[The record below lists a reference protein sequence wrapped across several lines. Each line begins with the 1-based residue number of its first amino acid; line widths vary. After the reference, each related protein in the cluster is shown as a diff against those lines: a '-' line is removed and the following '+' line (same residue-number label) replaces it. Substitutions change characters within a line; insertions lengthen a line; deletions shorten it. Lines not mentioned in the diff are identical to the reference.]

1 MNLGD
6 KMTDYEIN
14 KNAKLLPIKEIAK
27 KLDILEDDIIPYGK
41 YMAKIDTKNIN
52 KNKQGKLILVTSTN
66 PTPYGEGKT
75 TLAIGL
81 CDALNKNGYSSILA
95 LREPSLGPVFGTKG
109 GATGGGMTQVAP
121 MNEINLHFTGDFHAI
136 TTANNLIAAIIDNH
150 IYSGNKLGIDKVFF
164 KRCLD
169 VNDRALRNIKLT
181 SRDESFSITAASEI
195 MALFTLAKDFSDLKN
210 KLDNILVGTTKE
222 NKEIYLKDLNCTGS
236 ILALLKDAF
245 KPNLVQTLENNPA
258 IIHGGPFANIA
269 HGCNSVIATK
279 TALNLADIVITE
291 AGFGSD
297 MGALKFLDIKC
308 DLNNIYPDLIIVNA
322 TIRSL
327 KYHGNGN
334 LESGLENL
342 KFHILNMQK
351 FTDNLLVIL
360 NKFSDDT
367 IEEIN
372 IVNDYVNDLNVKMLV
387 SNMYKNGSLDT
398 EEISKTVFE
407 YANKPNNKRYKIY
420 DINDSLIEKID
431 KYCKNMFGAKEI
443 IYKNNLKEELEKLD
457 EKYQKYKI
465 CISKT
470 PASITDNPKVLGFP
484 KDFTMTV
491 TDYKINNG
499 AGFITILMGDV
510 ITMPG
515 LSKNAN
521 YLNID
526 CINDEIIGIF

>member
-1 MNLGD
+1 
-6 KMTDYEIN
+6 
-14 KNAKLLPIKEIAK
+14 
-27 KLDILEDDIIPYGK
+27 
-41 YMAKIDTKNIN
+41 
-52 KNKQGKLILVTSTN
+52 
-66 PTPYGEGKT
+66 
-75 TLAIGL
+75 
-81 CDALNKNGYSSILA
+81 
-95 LREPSLGPVFGTKG
+95 
-109 GATGGGMTQVAP
+109 
-121 MNEINLHFTGDFHAI
+121 
-136 TTANNLIAAIIDNH
+136 
-150 IYSGNKLGIDKVFF
+150 
-164 KRCLD
+164 
-169 VNDRALRNIKLT
+169 
-181 SRDESFSITAASEI
+181 
-195 MALFTLAKDFSDLKN
+195 
-210 KLDNILVGTTKE
+210 
-222 NKEIYLKDLNCTGS
+222 
-236 ILALLKDAF
+236 
-245 KPNLVQTLENNPA
+245 
-258 IIHGGPFANIA
+258 
-269 HGCNSVIATK
+269 
-279 TALNLADIVITE
+279 
-291 AGFGSD
+291 
-297 MGALKFLDIKC
+297 
-308 DLNNIYPDLIIVNA
+308 
-322 TIRSL
+322 
-327 KYHGNGN
+327 
-334 LESGLENL
+334 
-342 KFHILNMQK
+342 MQK

>member
-1 MNLGD
+1 
-6 KMTDYEIN
+6 MTDYEIN
-14 KNAKLLPIKEIAK
+14 RKANLLPIKDIAS
-27 KLDILEDDIIPYGK
+27 KLNISEDDILPYGK
-41 YMAKIDTKNIN
+41 YMAKLNIQESE
-52 KNKQGKLILVTSTN
+52 KKGKLILITSTN

-75 TLAIGL
+75 TLAVGV

-136 TTANNLIAAIIDNH
+136 TTANNLIAAIIDSH
-150 IYSGNKLGIDKVFF
+150 IFNGNKLEF
-164 KRCLD
+164 KDVYFQRCMD
-169 VNDRALRNIKLT
+169 VNDRSLRNIDLGFRK
-181 SRDESFSITAASEI
+181 DSFTITAASEI
-195 MALFTLAKDFSDLKN
+195 MAILTLAKDISDLRK
-210 KLDNILVGTTKE
+210 KLDNILVGK
-222 NKEIYLKDLNCTGS
+222 NKDDKDIYLKELKCTGS
-236 ILALLKDAF
+236 LLALLKDAM

-258 IIHGGPFANIA
+258 LIHGGPFANIA

-279 TALNLADIVITE
+279 TALSLADYTITE

-308 DLNNIYPDLIIVNA
+308 GLNDLYPDLIIMNS

-327 KYHGNGN
+327 KYHGNGD
-334 LESGLENL
+334 LSKGIENL

-360 NKFSDDT
+360 NRFQDDT
-367 IEEIN
+367 DEEIK
-372 IVNDYVNDLNVKMLV
+372 ILEDYCKSLNVKMLI

-398 EEISKTVFE
+398 KELANTIVE
-407 YANKPNNKRYKIY
+407 YANKPNKKRYKIY
-420 DINDSLIEKID
+420 NLSDNIVLKIE
-431 KYCKNMFGAKEI
+431 KYCKNIFGCREVIFKDNLYEEL
-443 IYKNNLKEELEKLD
+443 NNLDK
-457 EKYQKYKI
+457 KYQKYKI

-470 PASITDNPKVLGFP
+470 PASITDNPKILGFP
-484 KDFTMTV
+484 KDFDMTV
-491 TDYKINNG
+491 TGYKINNG
-499 AGFITILMGDV
+499 AGFITILMGNV

-515 LSKNAN
+515 LSSSAN

-526 CINDEIIGIF
+526 LQDDEIIGIF